1 MNLNSYLTAFTR
13 INTKWIIN
21 LNVNF
26 QMKIQ
31 EKNLGDIG
39 FGEDFL
45 DTTSKAQFIKENK

>member
-1 MNLNSYLTAFTR
+1 
-13 INTKWIIN
+13 
-21 LNVNF
+21 
-26 QMKIQ
+26 MKIQ